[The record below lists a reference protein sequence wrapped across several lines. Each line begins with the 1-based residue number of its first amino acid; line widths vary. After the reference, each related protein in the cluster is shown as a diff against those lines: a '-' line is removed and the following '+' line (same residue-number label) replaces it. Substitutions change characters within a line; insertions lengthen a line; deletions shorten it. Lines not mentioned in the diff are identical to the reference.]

1 MTTETTPTVAD
12 TRTQIALIGAGPSGL
27 AAARNL
33 QKLGVPFQGF
43 EAHTDVGGL
52 WNIENPRST
61 VYESAHLISS
71 KHTTEFTEFP
81 MRPEVADYPSH
92 REMRQYFMDFAEHFG
107 LRPCYWFGTRVLKV
121 EPVGEGAA
129 PLWRITWSQ
138 HGGPAQT
145 AEFKGVVI
153 ANGTLAEPNMPRFV

>member
-52 WNIENPRST
+52 WNIANPRST

-71 KHTTEFTEFP
+71 KRMTEFAEFP
-81 MRPEVADYPSH
+81 MRPEAVADYPSH
-92 REMRQYFMDFAEHFG
+92 KRDCSSYFMQPLPSKFG
-107 LRPCYWFGTRVLKV
+107 LRPCTT
-121 EPVGEGAA
+121 ASA
-129 PLWRITWSQ
+129 PACCKAS
-138 HGGPAQT
+138 
-145 AEFKGVVI
+145 
-153 ANGTLAEPNMPRFV
+153 